1 MDLRKIGLNIHNA
14 RIKKS
19 WRQEDLAE
27 KIDKSVAYIGM
38 IERGERIPKLE
49 TFINIINVLDV
60 SADEILCD
68 VTNNG
73 YQVRL
78 SQYADRIS
86 KLDIED
92 REKLGE
98 IADVFLRHAKK

>member
-1 MDLRKIGLNIHNA
+1 MDLGKIGLNIHDA

-27 KIDKSVAYIGM
+27 KVNKSVAYIGM

-49 TFINIINVLDV
+49 TFINIINVLGV

-68 VTNNG
+68 VTNYG
-73 YQVRL
+73 YKVRL
-78 SQYADRIS
+78 SQYAERIS
-86 KLDIED
+86 KLDLED
-92 REKLGE
+92 QKKLSE
-98 IADVFLRHAKK
+98 IADVFLRRAK

>member
-1 MDLRKIGLNIHNA
+1 MGKIGLNIHDA
-14 RIKKS
+14 RMKKS

-27 KIDKSVAYIGM
+27 KVNKSVAYIGM

-68 VTNNG
+68 VTNYG

-78 SQYADRIS
+78 SQYAERIS
-86 KLDIED
+86 KLDLD
-92 REKLGE
+92 DQAKLGE
-98 IADVFLRHAKK
+98 IADVFLRRAKQ

>member
-1 MDLRKIGLNIHNA
+1 MDLGKIGLNIHDA

-27 KIDKSVAYIGM
+27 KVNKSVSYIGM

-49 TFINIINVLDV
+49 TFINIINVLGV

-68 VTNNG
+68 VTNHG
-73 YQVRL
+73 YKVRL
-78 SQYADRIS
+78 SQYAERIS
-86 KLDIED
+86 KLDLED
-92 REKLGE
+92 QKKLSE
-98 IADVFLRHAKK
+98 IADVFLRRAK

>member
-1 MDLRKIGLNIHNA
+1 MDLSKIGLKIQDA
-14 RIKKS
+14 RMKKS

-27 KIDKSVAYIGM
+27 KVDKSVSYIGM

-49 TFINIINVLDV
+49 TFIDIINVLEV

-68 VTNNG
+68 VTNYG

-78 SQYADRIS
+78 SQYAERIS
-86 KLDIED
+86 KLDLED
-92 REKLGE
+92 QRKLNE
-98 IADVFLRHAKK
+98 IAEVFLRRVT